1 MTESNNTTSN
11 TEPSEEA
18 AESDPESCL
27 TYAVGHRVHWVQ
39 GLRSVNN
46 GEGRNHVACEITDI
60 GDDGWFTLVLLNT
73 GERKRQWHHSV
84 DALRERVGLR
94 LRVHEG
100 YSIIRKVDGESNPI
114 SIASTPNPCVFEE
127 PTGELHEQLETH
139 GGFSISGQ
147 EALRRIKERAEAEKE
162 ES

>member
-1 MTESNNTTSN
+1 MTEPTNNTSN
-11 TEPSEEA
+11 IEPSQEA

-46 GEGRNHVACEITDI
+46 GEGKNHVACEITDVA
-60 GDDGWFTLVLLNT
+60 DDGWFTLVLLNT

-84 DALRERVGLR
+84 DALRDRVGLR
-94 LRVHEG
+94 LRVHED
-100 YSIIRKVDGESNPI
+100 YSIIRKVDGMSNPI

-127 PTGELHEQLETH
+127 ATGPLHEQMETH
-139 GGFSISGQ
+139 GGFSISGE
-147 EALRRIKERAEAEKE
+147 EALRRIKERAEASKE
-162 ES
+162 EA